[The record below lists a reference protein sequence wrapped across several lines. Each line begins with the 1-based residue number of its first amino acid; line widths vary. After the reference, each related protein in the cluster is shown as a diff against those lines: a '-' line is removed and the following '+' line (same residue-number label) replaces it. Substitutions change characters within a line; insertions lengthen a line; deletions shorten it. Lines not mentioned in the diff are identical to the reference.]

1 MGVQENSN
9 ATVVTTPAKTDTQAE
24 IDEKKRLANLK
35 KKEKKKAKKT
45 EETKE
50 EQPAAEQV
58 LDEAARKAALAE
70 ALKKR

>member
-1 MGVQENSN
+1 MGVQESSN
-9 ATVVTTPAKTDTQAE
+9 TTAVTESTKTDTQAE

-50 EQPAAEQV
+50 E
-58 LDEAARKAALAE
+58 
-70 ALKKR
+70 